1 MSAAR
6 VVAVR
11 GQTQGTGV
19 LLTPRLVLTS
29 AHVVGGDDRPL
40 IAHPG
45 RAGQV
50 VSEVQWRDESL
61 DTALLF
67 TEHDLIDAE
76 RAAPLGRLRIGALA
90 TTSPLPHCQIVG
102 FPDIQRYGDD
112 GALELDQYRA
122 SVLPSA
128 GSLRSVLVCELDHPP
143 AAERHD
149 GTSPLQGLSGSPV
162 FAGPVLL
169 GIVTQVPKGRGHL
182 RVEGIPMDRILA
194 TDVFLDSFRSE
205 PVTDFHPGDQR
216 FEEQYARAL
225 RARYRKTRI
234 FGIDELGTHETS
246 WDLDT
251 AYLSL
256 EAGQRARTSP
266 DGSGADRPGPD
277 GQDPRGPAPA
287 LPRRIDDLL
296 ADRRRTLLRGEAGAG
311 KTTLVWWLASHAACG
326 TLDPELADLNG
337 LVPFVVP
344 LRTLHARGTDLADL
358 DQLHTAAQIPAGR
371 APDGWAG
378 RVLASGRAFLLVDGI
393 DEVPPAEREK
403 VRTWLTEL
411 LDLYPGTR
419 CLTTVRPLAVEQ
431 DWLRSEGFEELHLLP
446 MRDED
451 IQVFVAAWHRAAR
464 RECDGYPDTARAAA
478 EQAELRELETELRTR
493 FRQNPSLLAL
503 AQTPLLCAVICAL
516 HRRRRGLLPDTRWD
530 LYRSTLA
537 MLLGSR
543 DSRREIG
550 RPEGISMGLEEHQEL
565 LQSVAVWLVRAG
577 QTQLSH
583 QDAERQIEVAM
594 RRLPQVGAQGS
605 AATVLT
611 HLLNRSGLLQERGDR
626 AVQFIHRTFQD
637 YLAARAFIEGGSL
650 MELLQNAHDER
661 WHDTILLAVGHC
673 RPQEIRGLIDGLLA
687 AGEAATDRTRRE
699 ELYVLAA
706 RCFLNAVVVDETL
719 AEEVAAHVRA
729 ILPPHPMA
737 PEESLASL
745 GPYVL
750 PFLPGLADVDSVTA
764 ERVARLI
771 REIGGREAIPFAR
784 RYAMHESVS
793 VRSQFAMSWSRF
805 PAEEYARE
813 VLARMPLAD
822 TTLVVSGVDQL
833 RHLRE
838 LPAVE
843 SLGLTGSCDG
853 AQLRTFLPGV
863 DFGQLRIRS
872 NKTLDELS
880 FLRELPRLNMLGLL
894 GCSALKDLSG
904 LRESRIEVLR
914 MDVGRLTHADLSPIH
929 QMPKL
934 TELRLSYGDSPLA
947 QQLPT
952 AHPEVESL
960 IVECDKPIDF
970 SSLPEWSSLRFLTL
984 SFGSCTWLVH
994 SGRRVAPAR
1003 QVRNLRVRVRS
1014 GYAGLA
1020 HLAENFPALS
1030 LLEITT
1036 ELPESRELDLT
1047 PLQSLHG
1054 LRVTI
1059 VSLWHA
1065 ALPTVIGGEPF
1076 GDRLTVR
1083 G

>member
-1 MSAAR
+1 MTAAR
-6 VVAVR
+6 VVAVQ
-11 GQTQGTGV
+11 GETQGTGV
-19 LLTPRLVLTS
+19 LLTPRLVLTC
-29 AHVVGGDDRPL
+29 AHVVGGDDRPM
-40 IAHPG
+40 IAHPD

-50 VSEVQWRDESL
+50 SSEVQWRDESL

-67 TEHDLIDAE
+67 TDHDLIDAD

-128 GSLRSVLVCELDHPP
+128 GSLRSVLVCELDHP
-143 AAERHD
+143 AADERHD

-169 GIVTQVPKGRGHL
+169 GIVTRVPQGRGHL

-194 TDVFLDSFRSE
+194 TEVLLDSFRSE
-205 PVTDFHPGDQR
+205 PVTDFHPGDQY

-234 FGIDELGTHETS
+234 FGIDELGTNEAT

-256 EAGQRARTSP
+256 EAGQRDEIVP
-266 DGSGADRPGPD
+266 
-277 GQDPRGPAPA
+277 DPRVSFRSAPA
-287 LPRRIDDLL
+287 QPRRIDDLL
-296 ADRRRTLLRGEAGAG
+296 ADRPRTLLRGEAGAG

-344 LRTLHARGTDLADL
+344 LRTLHARGTGLADL

-371 APDGWAG
+371 APDGWAS

-403 VRTWLTEL
+403 ARTWLTEL

-419 CLTTVRPLAVEQ
+419 CLTTVRPLAVDQ

-446 MRDED
+446 MRDAD
-451 IQVFVAAWHRAAR
+451 IQLFVAAWHRAAR
-464 RECDGYPDTARAAA
+464 RECDGYADRTRAAE
-478 EQAELRELETELRTR
+478 EQAELRELEAELRTR
-493 FRQNPSLLAL
+493 FRQNASLLAL

-543 DSRREIG
+543 DSLREIR
-550 RPEGISMGLEEHQEL
+550 RPEGITMGLEEHQEL

-577 QTQLSH
+577 QTQLSY

-594 RRLPQVGAQGS
+594 RRLSAVNAQGS
-605 AATVLT
+605 PATVLT
-611 HLLNRSGLLQERGDR
+611 HLLNRSGLLQERGDGE
-626 AVQFIHRTFQD
+626 VQFIHRTFQD
-637 YLAARAFIEGGSL
+637 YLAARAFIEDGSL

-673 RPQEIRGLIDGLLA
+673 RPHEVRRLISGLLA
-687 AGEAATDRTRRE
+687 AGEDAVSDRTRRE
-699 ELYVLAA
+699 ALYVLAA
-706 RCFLNAVVVDETL
+706 RCFLNAVVVDETV

-729 ILPPHPMA
+729 IVPPSPMA
-737 PEESLASL
+737 PAETLASL

-750 PFLPGLADVDSVTA
+750 PFLPEPADVHSVTA
-764 ERVARLI
+764 QRVARLI
-771 REIGGREAIPFAR
+771 CEIGGPEAIPLAR
-784 RYAMHESVS
+784 RYTPHESVL
-793 VRSQFAMSWSRF
+793 VRSEFASSWSRF
-805 PAEEYARE
+805 PTEEYARE
-813 VLARMPLAD
+813 VLARLPLAD
-822 TTLVVSGVDQL
+822 TLLVVTGIDQL
-833 RHLRE
+833 RHLRQ
-838 LPAVE
+838 LPE
-843 SLGLTGSCDG
+843 IGRLGLAGSYDG
-853 AQLRTFLPGV
+853 AQLHSFLKGV
-863 DFGQLRIRS
+863 DFGVLRVHS
-872 NKTLDELS
+872 NNTLDELS
-880 FLRELPRLNMLGLL
+880 FLRELPRLSLL
-894 GCSALKDLSG
+894 DLWACSALKDLSG
-904 LRESRIEVLR
+904 LRESRIEVLHL
-914 MDVGRLTHADLSPIH
+914 DVGRLTHADLSPIH
-929 QMPKL
+929 RMPKL
-934 TELRLSYGDSPLA
+934 KELQLVYGDSPLA

-952 AHPEVESL
+952 AHPAVENL
-960 IVECDKPIDF
+960 VVECDKPIDF
-970 SSLPEWSSLRFLTL
+970 SSLPEWPALRYLTL
-984 SFGSCTWLVH
+984 SFGSCAWLVH
-994 SGRRVAPAR
+994 SGRSMAPAR
-1003 QVRNLRVRVRS
+1003 QVRNLRVRIRS

-1020 HLAENFPALS
+1020 HLAEIFPSLS
-1030 LLEITT
+1030 LLEISMEVSENA
-1036 ELPESRELDLT
+1036 ELNLT
-1047 PLQSLHG
+1047 PLQSLPG
-1054 LRVTI
+1054 LRVE
-1059 VSLWHA
+1059 VLPAWDGV
-1065 ALPTVIGGEPF
+1065 LPTVIGGEPF
-1076 GDRLTVR
+1076 GDRLTVH

>member
-19 LLTPRLVLTS
+19 LLTPRLVLTC
-29 AHVVGGDDRPL
+29 AHVVGDDDRPM
-40 IAHPG
+40 IAHPD

-50 VSEVQWRDESL
+50 TSEVQWRDESL

-128 GSLRSVLVCELDHPP
+128 GALRSVLVCELDHPP
-143 AAERHD
+143 ATERHD

-169 GIVTQVPKGRGHL
+169 GIVTRVPRGRGHL

-256 EAGQRARTSP
+256 EAGQRDELAP
-266 DGSGADRPGPD
+266 
-277 GQDPRGPAPA
+277 DPRVPFRSAPA
-287 LPRRIDDLL
+287 QPRRIDDLL
-296 ADRRRTLLRGEAGAG
+296 ADRPRTLLRGEAGAG

-371 APDGWAG
+371 APDGWAS
-378 RVLASGRAFLLVDGI
+378 RVLASGRALLLVDGI

-451 IQVFVAAWHRAAR
+451 IQVFVTAWHRAAR

-478 EQAELRELETELRTR
+478 EQAELHELEAELRTR
-493 FRQNPSLLAL
+493 FRQNASLLAL

-543 DSRREIG
+543 DSQREIG

-565 LQSVAVWLVRAG
+565 LQSVAIWLVRAG

-594 RRLPQVGAQGS
+594 RRLPQVSAQGP

-637 YLAARAFIEGGSL
+637 YLSARAFIEGGSL

-673 RPQEIRGLIDGLLA
+673 RPHEIRGLIGGLLA
-687 AGEAATDRTRRE
+687 AGEAASDRTRRE

-706 RCFLNAVVVDETL
+706 RCFLNAVVVDETV

-737 PEESLASL
+737 PEETLVSL

-750 PFLPGLADVDSVTA
+750 PFLPGPADVDSVTA

-771 REIGGREAIPFAR
+771 CEIGGPEAIPFAR
-784 RYAMHESVS
+784 RYALHESVS

-805 PAEEYARE
+805 PAVEYARE

-822 TTLVVSGVDQL
+822 TTLVATGADQL

-863 DFGQLRIRS
+863 DLRDLHVRS

-880 FLRELPRLNMLGLL
+880 FLRELPRLNALGLS

-934 TELRLSYGDSPLA
+934 TGLRVIYGDSPLA

-970 SSLPEWSSLRFLTL
+970 SSLPEWSSLQFLSL
-984 SFGSCTWLVH
+984 SFGSCAWLVH
-994 SGRRVAPAR
+994 SGRSMAPAR

-1020 HLAENFPALS
+1020 HLAEIFPALS

-1036 ELPESRELDLT
+1036 EVPESRELDLT
-1047 PLQSLHG
+1047 ALQSLRG
-1054 LRVTI
+1054 LRVDI
-1059 VSLWHA
+1059 VSLRHA
-1065 ALPTVIGGEPF
+1065 VPPTVVGGEPF

>member
-1 MSAAR
+1 MIAAR
-6 VVAVR
+6 VVAVQ

-19 LLTPRLVLTS
+19 LLTPRLVLTC
-29 AHVVGGDDRPL
+29 AHVVGGDNRPMV
-40 IAHPG
+40 AHPD

-50 VSEVQWRDESL
+50 ASEVQWRDESL

-67 TEHDLIDAE
+67 TDHDLIDAE
-76 RAAPLGRLRIGALA
+76 QAAPLGRLRIGALA
-90 TTSPLPHCQIVG
+90 TTAPLPHCQIVG

-128 GSLRSVLVCELDHPP
+128 GSLSSVLVCELDHP
-143 AAERHD
+143 AADERRD

-169 GIVTQVPKGRGHL
+169 GIVTQVPKGRGQL
-182 RVEGIPMDRILA
+182 RVEGVAMDRILA

-205 PVTDFHPGDQR
+205 PVTDFHPGDQY

-225 RARYRKTRI
+225 RARYRKTRV
-234 FGIDELGTHETS
+234 FGIDELSTNEAT

-256 EAGQRARTSP
+256 EAGQLDGLVPGTGVAL
-266 DGSGADRPGPD
+266 GSG
-277 GQDPRGPAPA
+277 PAQ
-287 LPRRIDDLL
+287 PRRIDDLL
-296 ADRRRTLLRGEAGAG
+296 ADRPRTLLRGEAGAG

-358 DQLHTAAQIPAGR
+358 DQLHTAAQISVGR
-371 APDGWAG
+371 APGGWAD

-393 DEVPPAEREK
+393 DEVPHSEREK
-403 VRTWLTEL
+403 ARTWLTEL

-431 DWLRSEGFEELHLLP
+431 GWLRSQGFAELHLLP

-451 IQVFVAAWHRAAR
+451 IQAFVAAWHRAAR
-464 RECDGYPDTARAAA
+464 RECDGYADQVLAAE
-478 EQAELRELETELRTR
+478 EQAELRALETELRTH
-493 FRQNPSLLAL
+493 FRQNAALLAL

-516 HRRRRGLLPDTRWD
+516 HRRRRGLLPDTRWE

-537 MLLGSR
+537 MLLGNR
-543 DSRREIG
+543 DSRREID
-550 RPEGISMGLEEHQEL
+550 RPEGITMGLEEHQEL

-594 RRLPQVGAQGS
+594 RRLPQVSAQGS
-605 AATVLT
+605 PATVLT

-626 AVQFIHRTFQD
+626 EVQFIHRTFQD
-637 YLAARAFIEGGSL
+637 YLAARAFIEDGSL
-650 MELLQNAHDER
+650 LELLQNAHDER

-673 RPQEIRGLIDGLLA
+673 RPREVRALIGGLLA
-687 AGEAATDRTRRE
+687 AGEAASDRTRRA

-706 RCFLNAVVVDETL
+706 RCFLNAVVVDETV

-729 ILPPHPMA
+729 VVPPHPM
-737 PEESLASL
+737 PPVETLASL

-750 PFLPGLADVDSVTA
+750 PFLPGPADADSVTA
-764 ERVARLI
+764 ERVAGLI
-771 REIGGREAIPFAR
+771 CEIGGPEAIDSAR
-784 RYAMHESVS
+784 RYALHENAS

-805 PAEEYARE
+805 PVEEYARE

-822 TTLVVSGVDQL
+822 SILVVTGVDQL

-838 LPAVE
+838 LPAFE
-843 SLGLTGSCDG
+843 SLVLADSCDG
-853 AQLRTFLPGV
+853 AQLRSFLPGV
-863 DFGQLRIRS
+863 DFEGLFIGS
-872 NKTLDELS
+872 NKALDELS
-880 FLRELPRLNMLGLL
+880 FLRELPRLNMLGLS

-904 LRESRIEVLR
+904 LRESRIEGLQL
-914 MDVGRLTHADLSPIH
+914 DVGRLTHAELSPIH

-934 TELRLSYGDSPLA
+934 SSLRLTYRDSPLA

-952 AHPEVESL
+952 GHPEVEL
-960 IVECDKPIDF
+960 LTIQCEKPIDF
-970 SSLPEWSSLRFLTL
+970 SSLTEWTSL
-984 SFGSCTWLVH
+984 S
-994 SGRRVAPAR
+994 
-1003 QVRNLRVRVRS
+1003 
-1014 GYAGLA
+1014 
-1020 HLAENFPALS
+1020 E
-1030 LLEITT
+1030 LEIITDMP
-1036 ELPESRELDLT
+1036 EGWEPDLP
-1047 PLQSLHG
+1047 PLQG

-1059 VSLWHA
+1059 SPPWISAPH
-1065 ALPTVIGGEPF
+1065 PVIGGEILFDQP
-1076 GDRLTVR
+1076 TVHD
-1083 G
+1083 